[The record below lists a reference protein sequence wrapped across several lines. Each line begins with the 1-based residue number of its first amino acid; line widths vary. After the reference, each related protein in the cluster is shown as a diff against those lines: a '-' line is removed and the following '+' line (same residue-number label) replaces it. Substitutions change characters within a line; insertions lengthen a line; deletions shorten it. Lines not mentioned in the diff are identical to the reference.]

1 MGLTLQENQQDAR
14 QIESVVASVQ
24 RGETERFAIIIDA
37 YQQQIFRYCCRM
49 LGNVQDAEDAVQDIM
64 VKAYQSISRYRPE
77 VSFSAW
83 LYRIAS
89 NHCLNLL
96 RRRKLHRQIMNI
108 FRPSLLAASPEQEM
122 EKRLYSY
129 PLEKALAELTPEER
143 NILVLRVLEQRSFAE
158 MSEILHISANALTK
172 RMTTIKR
179 KVQAAMAAEEEMT
192 CQEPNS
198 VMSTKI

>member
-1 MGLTLQENQQDAR
+1 
-14 QIESVVASVQ
+14 
-24 RGETERFAIIIDA
+24 
-37 YQQQIFRYCCRM
+37 
-49 LGNVQDAEDAVQDIM
+49 
-64 VKAYQSISRYRPE
+64 
-77 VSFSAW
+77 
-83 LYRIAS
+83 
-89 NHCLNLL
+89 
-96 RRRKLHRQIMNI
+96 
-108 FRPSLLAASPEQEM
+108 M